1 MPTNPEWLEHTE
13 NAAWDT
19 VQTLRAEIQRERQRV
34 ERLSRLTPG
43 WQKLIDAIQRLKQEH
58 GVAAEDPA
66 EIVDALAEKLRG
78 STASKLAPSK
88 PLPEPLPEPAPKKKS
103 APVGWFSRLIEADA
117 DLDPPPEGHAQQ
129 VRALERVVDD
139 LAHAPPHERLK
150 LAVEIGKLAFS
161 IARTHKKRSSG
172 K

>member
-43 WQKLIDAIQRLKQEH
+43 WQKLVDVIEKLKDEH
-58 GVAAEDPA
+58 GIAAEDPA
-66 EIVDALAEKLRG
+66 EIVEALAEKLRG
-78 STASKLAPSK
+78 SSRDPK
-88 PLPEPLPEPAPKKKS
+88 LPEPPPARAPEPAPKKRA
-103 APVGWFSRLIEADA
+103 APIGWFARLIETDA
-117 DLDPPPEGHAQQ
+117 EEAPPPGGHATQ
-129 VRALERVVDD
+129 VRALERVIDD
-139 LAHAPPHERLK
+139 LAHAAPHERLK

-161 IARTHKKRSSG
+161 IARTSRRRAEK
-172 K
+172 

>member
-43 WQKLIDAIQRLKQEH
+43 WQKLVDAIERLKAEH
-58 GVAAEDPA
+58 GIAAEDPA
-66 EIVDALAEKLRG
+66 EIVDALALKLRAI
-78 STASKLAPSK
+78 TEQRNT
-88 PLPEPLPEPAPKKKS
+88 PEPPQRTPEPPPKRKPAPI
-103 APVGWFSRLIEADA
+103 GWFSRLIETDGEEAPA
-117 DLDPPPEGHAQQ
+117 PGGHTQQ
-129 VRALERVVDD
+129 VRALERVIDD
-139 LAHAPPHERLK
+139 LAHAAPHERLK

-161 IARTHKKRSSG
+161 IARTSRRRASDK
-172 K
+172 

>member
-43 WQKLIDAIQRLKQEH
+43 WQKLVDAIEKLKDEH
-58 GVAAEDPA
+58 GIAAEDPA
-66 EIVDALAEKLRG
+66 EIVDALAEKLRLR
-78 STASKLAPSK
+78 SDPK
-88 PLPEPLPEPAPKKKS
+88 LPEPPPRPAPEPPPRKKS
-103 APVGWFSRLIEADA
+103 APIGWFARLIEADA
-117 DLDPPPEGHAQQ
+117 EEAPPPGVHATQ
-129 VRALERVVDD
+129 VRALERVLDD
-139 LAHAPPHERLK
+139 LAHAAPHERLK

-161 IARTHKKRSSG
+161 IARTSRRRTDK
-172 K
+172 

>member
-1 MPTNPEWLEHTE
+1 MPTNSEWLEHTE

-43 WQKLIDAIQRLKQEH
+43 WQKLVDAIEKLKNEH
-58 GVAAEDPA
+58 GIAAEDPA
-66 EIVDALAEKLRG
+66 EIVDALAEKLRA
-78 STASKLAPSK
+78 STSPRT
-88 PLPEPLPEPAPKKKS
+88 LPEPPPLRPPEPRKKS
-103 APVGWFSRLIEADA
+103 APIGWFARLIETDA
-117 DLDPPPEGHAQQ
+117 EEAPPPGGHASQ
-129 VRALERVVDD
+129 VRALERVLDD

-161 IARTHKKRSSG
+161 IARTSRRRANK
-172 K
+172 